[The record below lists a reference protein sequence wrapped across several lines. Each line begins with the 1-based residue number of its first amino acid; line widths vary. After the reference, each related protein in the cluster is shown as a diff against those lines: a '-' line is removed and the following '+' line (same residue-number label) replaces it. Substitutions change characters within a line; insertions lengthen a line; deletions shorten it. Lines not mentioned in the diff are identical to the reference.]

1 MTSDEKL
8 DALREKCD
16 DLAEEVDR
24 LQDELD
30 DTPVGALDEIIAHC
44 RRQAL
49 YAQLDHDTTRVEV
62 YDELLD
68 WLKSQRHACVYGR

>member
-1 MTSDEKL
+1 MNETN
-8 DALREKCD
+8 LREIY
-16 DLAEEVDR
+16 LAVIQQIEELADK
-24 LQDELD
+24 LEDTQLD
-30 DTPVGALDEIIAHC
+30 TLDMVIAHC

-68 WLKSQRHACVYGR
+68 WLKSQRHAGIYGR